1 MKINL
6 EQDEKIIFI
15 AHRHWFV
22 ILGRILGILLLLIA
36 PIIVFVFISTLELSI
51 PRLILGNL
59 IFMSA
64 ILLSIWSLILW
75 LLLFIIWT
83 NYFLDMLVV
92 TNKKVIDIEQKSL
105 FSREI
110 SSFPLEKIQ
119 DITTDID
126 GIIPTFLNFGDVY
139 LQTAGDDEDRKF
151 MLKGAK
157 NPAFVKGRILKE
169 QQRVLRERSAII

>member
-15 AHRHWFV
+15 AHKHWFV
-22 ILGRILGILLLLIA
+22 MLGRILSISLLLIA
-36 PIIVFVFISTLELSI
+36 PIIIFVFISTSELSI

-59 IFMSA
+59 VFLSA
-64 ILLSIWSLILW
+64 ALLSIWSLILW

-83 NYFLDMLVV
+83 NYFLDMLIV

-119 DITTDID
+119 DITINID

-157 NPAFVKGRILKE
+157 KPAFVKGRILKE
-169 QQRVLRERSAII
+169 QQKILKRRGTVI